1 MKEKI
6 AIVYGGPSSES
17 AVSNRSAENVYQAL
31 KTKKYD
37 VIKIELTQNIAEDL
51 KREQIEKVYLITH
64 GSPGEDGSVQGLLEL
79 LQIPYTGSGILASAV
94 TFDKKKTKEIL
105 AYNNLPVLEDRIVSK
120 QDNIDEKLNNINLK
134 FPVIIKPNKEGS
146 SVGIYIVQDKSELKD
161 HIKQSI
167 KKYDSIMI
175 EEFISGTEI
184 TVGVLEDDHNFFA
197 LPILELVP
205 HNEFYDFEAKY
216 TDGMT
221 DFIVPAR
228 LSESL
233 TKKIQEI
240 AVKAF
245 KVIDGRSCGRVDFII
260 KDDKFWI
267 LEINSIPGMTSTS
280 DLPQEAKAFGLEFE
294 DLVEKILMTAD
305 LKG

>member
-6 AIVYGGPSSES
+6 AIIYGGPSSES
-17 AVSNRSAENVYQAL
+17 SVSKRSAENVYQAL
-31 KTKKYD
+31 KTKEYN

-146 SVGIYIVQDKSELKD
+146 SVGIYIAQDKSELKD
-161 HIKQSI
+161 RIKQSI

-280 DLPQEAKAFGLEFE
+280 DLPQEAKAFGLKFE

>member
-1 MKEKI
+1 LKEKI
-6 AIVYGGPSSES
+6 AIIYGGPSSES
-17 AVSNRSAENVYQAL
+17 SVSSRSAENVYQAL
-31 KTKKYD
+31 KTKKYN
-37 VIKIELTQNIAEDL
+37 VIKIELTQNIVEDL
-51 KREQIEKVYLITH
+51 KRQQIDKVYLITH

-79 LQIPYTGSGILASAV
+79 LKIPYTGSGILASAL
-94 TFDKKKTKEIL
+94 TLDKKKTKEIL
-105 AYNNLPVLEDRIVSK
+105 AYNNLPVLGDMIVSK
-120 QDNIDEKLNNINLK
+120 QDNIDEKLNNFDLK

-146 SVGIYIVQDKSELKD
+146 SVGIYIAQDKIELKER
-161 HIKQSI
+161 ITQSI

-175 EEFISGTEI
+175 EEFIKGTEI
-184 TVGVLEDDHNFFA
+184 TVGVLEENHKFFA

-205 HNEFYDFEAKY
+205 HNDFYDFESKY

-228 LSESL
+228 LSVNL
-233 TKKIQEI
+233 TKKIQKI
-240 AVKAF
+240 AESAF
-245 KVIDGRSCGRVDFII
+245 KVVGGRSCGRVDFII
-260 KDDKFWI
+260 KNDKFWI

-280 DLPQEAKAFGLEFE
+280 DLPQEAKAFGLKFE